1 MLYSFQQGL
10 LNMPPKRD
18 PERRLLLLPVHEIR
32 ENPNSARK
40 SFDRAALSELMI
52 SIAQVGLIQPLTV
65 RQVGEAYE
73 LIAGERRLKACRLLG
88 YAEAPCIVLRVGEE
102 KSAVMALAENMQ
114 RCGLHHLEE
123 AEGLQ
128 NLLDAFGLGE
138 ESLSMRLGK
147 SRTYLGNKLR
157 LLRLSDTV
165 RERLKAD
172 GLSERHARAL
182 LRLSDDECREQAL
195 DLMERRRMTAAAA
208 ERLIDTMAPNAGAAP
223 MRIRRVPKDCRLF
236 VNSVKSCIEQLDGTG
251 IAATMEETRL
261 EDGFDLVIH
270 VRT

>member
-10 LNMPPKRD
+10 SNMPPKRD
-18 PERRLLLLPVHEIR
+18 PERRLLLLPISEIR
-32 ENPNSARK
+32 KNPNRPRQ
-40 SFDRAALSELMI
+40 SFRRGTLSELMI

-65 RQVGEAYE
+65 RQLTDGYE

-88 YAEAPCIVLRVGEE
+88 FKELPCIVMNVNDE
-102 KSAVMALAENMQ
+102 KSAAMALIENVQ
-114 RCGLHHLEE
+114 REALEPMEE
-123 AEGLQ
+123 AQSMETLSGTYGL
-128 NLLDAFGLGE
+128 DGE
-138 ESLSMRLGK
+138 QLSVRLGK
-147 SRTYLGNKLR
+147 SRTYLENRLR
-157 LLRLSDTV
+157 LLQHADRYAQRQSVGRVPRQQGAQPSPLD
-165 RERLKAD
+165 ERYRAPLP
-172 GLSERHARAL
+172 ERPVTTAPT
-182 LRLSDDECREQAL
+182 EQ
-195 DLMERRRMTAAAA
+195 
-208 ERLIDTMAPNAGAAP
+208 P

>member
-18 PERRLLLLPVHEIR
+18 PERRLLLLPIEEIR
-32 ENPNSARK
+32 TNPNRSRQ
-40 SFDRAALSELMI
+40 SFRRASLSELMI

-65 RQVGEAYE
+65 RQLPDGYE

-88 YAEAPCIVLRVGEE
+88 MREVPCIVMSVTDE
-102 KSAVMALAENMQ
+102 KSAAMALIENVQ
-114 RCGLHHLEE
+114 REALDPLEE
-123 AEGLQ
+123 AQGMQTLSGAYR
-128 NLLDAFGLGE
+128 LDDE
-138 ESLSMRLGK
+138 QLSVRLGK
-147 SRTYLGNKLR
+147 SRTYLNTRMR
-157 LLRLSDTV
+157 LL
-165 RERLKAD
+165 
-172 GLSERHARAL
+172 
-182 LRLSDDECREQAL
+182 QQ
-195 DLMERRRMTAAAA
+195 A
-208 ERLIDTMAPNAGAAP
+208 ERIEQRRAERSPRCNAAPSSRADERYRPAFEERPISTTEPP

>member
-18 PERRLLLLPVHEIR
+18 PERRLLLLPIEEIR
-32 ENPNSARK
+32 TNPNRSRQ
-40 SFDRAALSELMI
+40 SFRRASLSELMI

-65 RQVGEAYE
+65 RQLPDGYE

-88 YAEAPCIVLRVGEE
+88 MREVPCIVMSVTDE
-102 KSAVMALAENMQ
+102 KSAAMALIENVQ
-114 RCGLHHLEE
+114 REALDPLEE
-123 AEGLQ
+123 AQGMQTLSGAYR
-128 NLLDAFGLGE
+128 LDDE
-138 ESLSMRLGK
+138 QLSVRLGK
-147 SRTYLGNKLR
+147 SRTYLNTRMR
-157 LLRLSDTV
+157 LLQQA
-165 RERLKAD
+165 ERIEQRRA
-172 GLSERHARAL
+172 ERSPRCNAAPSARA
-182 LRLSDDECREQAL
+182 DERYRSFE
-195 DLMERRRMTAAAA
+195 ERPISTT
-208 ERLIDTMAPNAGAAP
+208 EPP